1 MIWDCGLKISPGTQ
15 EYLKRMGRSEGPRS
29 DERGLEVRRG
39 KGEAEGGS
47 AEAGTQELRSHVKQV
62 PLLAQ
67 PASHEEGSRN
77 GRVEVATRDPRG
89 RIDQNSQAQTIADGG
104 SGQASAHGVGIAAST
119 KEGEEEHAEKL
130 GKHITKRDG
139 M

>member
-1 MIWDCGLKISPGTQ
+1 MFPLQPW
-15 EYLKRMGRSEGPRS
+15 
-29 DERGLEVRRG
+29 
-39 KGEAEGGS
+39 
-47 AEAGTQELRSHVKQV
+47 KQIKHINK
-62 PLLAQ
+62 

-139 M
+139 ICHIANSSDQSFPLSLTQQAHKACITRDPCEF